1 MDKSELIVG
10 GYYFGSFEDAKAAE
24 KEIKN
29 AGYLNERIATMGPAQ
44 MKAVYDKMLD
54 EKVFQTPVGWEFLK
68 YLKNRLK
75 DAGVSE
81 EDIRPIPLYC
91 NFNAQKQDKL
101 DKEKNNHIARE
112 RVIPSRKQAKT
123 FKDMFRVSLVINIA
137 LVLLVVLMFFITIKS
152 NNPNI
157 LNYKEVITNEYAAWE
172 QELTERENAL
182 REKEN
187 NL

>member
-1 MDKSELIVG
+1 MDKKELIVG

-29 AGYLNERIATMGPAQ
+29 AGYLNERISTMAPSQ

-68 YLKNRLK
+68 YLKGRLI

-81 EDIRPIPLYC
+81 DEIRPIPLYC
-91 NFNAQKQDKL
+91 NFNAQIKDR
-101 DKEKNNHIARE
+101 KEKENNDHIARE
-112 RVIPSRKQAKT
+112 RVIPSRKAAKT
-123 FKDMFRVSLVINIA
+123 FKDMFRVSLIVNIVLVI
-137 LVLLVVLMFFITIKS
+137 LVILMFFITIKS
-152 NNPNI
+152 DNANI
-157 LNYKEVITNEYAAWE
+157 LNYREAITNEYATWE

>member
-1 MDKSELIVG
+1 MEKSELIVG

-29 AGYLNERIATMGPAQ
+29 AGYLNERIATMSPNQ

-68 YLKNRLK
+68 YLKGKLT
-75 DAGVSE
+75 DSGVSE
-81 EDIRPIPLYC
+81 DAIRPIPLYC
-91 NFNAQKQDKL
+91 NFNAQKKDRIE
-101 DKEKNNHIARE
+101 KEKNNHIARE
-112 RVIPSRKQAKT
+112 HVKPSQKRTKT
-123 FKDMFRVSLVINIA
+123 MKDMLRFSIIANI
-137 LVLLVVLMFFITIKS
+137 VLIILVVLMFVITIKS
-152 NNPNI
+152 DNPNI
-157 LNYKEVITNEYAAWE
+157 LNYKEVITNEYATWE

-187 NL
+187 NP